1 MEGVYRSESSVLRPV
16 TAIEIHQSYF
26 DARYRLSFVW
36 LFDETLSVSVVGVQ
50 FVSTTRTVNSSSY
63 RDRLVLCVSL
73 RSLLLA
79 LLAFRALTTVLAD
92 SCPTALLAL
101 IALTTVLAYSS
112 PTALLALIAITAVLA
127 D

>member
-1 MEGVYRSESSVLRPV
+1 MEGLYRSESSVLRPV

-26 DARYRLSFVW
+26 DTRCRLSFVW

-50 FVSTTRTVNSSSY
+50 FDTTTRTVSCSSY
-63 RDRLVLCVSL
+63 RDRLCVSL

-79 LLAFRALTTVLAD
+79 LFAIR
-92 SCPTALLAL
+92 
-101 IALTTVLAYSS
+101 ALTTVLAYSLT
-112 PTALLALIAITAVLA
+112 TALLAYIALTSVLA